1 MGRHREME
9 LLADIGNT
17 RIHIYNGKEV
27 IHLSHE
33 KAIEQYKDKK
43 LKYITVKHELK
54 EQLNYLEN
62 WEDISALI
70 KIENEYE
77 TMGIDRKALCLSHE
91 NGIFVSA
98 GSAITVDVM
107 EEGRYVGGF
116 LLPGLKSYID
126 AYAIISP
133 ALATTF
139 NRDISLETLPKDTRD
154 GISFGII
161 GSIKSLIEKY
171 QSNKKLY
178 ISGGDGRFLSS
189 YFENVEFD
197 ETLIFQGMKNILKGK
212 NDV

>member
-98 GSAITVDVM
+98 GSAITVDVVA
-107 EEGRYVGGF
+107 EGRYVGGF
-116 LLPGLKSYID
+116 LLPGLRAYID

-133 ALATTF
+133 ALATEL
-139 NRDISLETLPKDTRD
+139 NKNISLEALPKDTRD

-178 ISGGDGRFLSS
+178 ISGGDGAFLSS
-189 YFENVEFD
+189 FFENVEFD

-212 NDV
+212 NNV

>member
-1 MGRHREME
+1 MVRSREME

-33 KAIEQYKDKK
+33 EAIARYRDEK

-54 EQLNYLEN
+54 EKLNALKN

-98 GSAITVDVM
+98 GSAITVDVV
-107 EEGRYVGGF
+107 EEGKYVGGF
-116 LLPGLKSYID
+116 LLPGLRAYID
-126 AYAIISP
+126 AYAAISP
-133 ALATTF
+133 ALATEF
-139 NRDISLETLPKDTRD
+139 NRNISLEALPKDTRD

-161 GSIKSLIEKY
+161 GSIKALIEKY

-197 ETLIFQGMKNILKGK
+197 ETLIFQGMKNVLKGK
-212 NDV
+212 K